1 MLQEDYDRVVTK
13 TYSYTKVC
21 KINKDKFNEFLIK
34 NPSIYNSILI
44 MITTKFRILM
54 SQVHDS
60 IYLDTED
67 RLFNLLKR
75 LSVQH
80 GERIDEGVRI
90 KLRLTHEEIA
100 NMIGSTRSTV
110 TRLIKK
116 LEKNKKIIRI
126 GKDII
131 LIEDT

>member
-1 MLQEDYDRVVTK
+1 MLQEDCDQVVTK
-13 TYSYTKVC
+13 TYTYTKVC

-44 MITTKFRILM
+44 MITMKFRILM

-80 GERIDEGVRI
+80 GERIDEGVKI
-90 KLRLTHEEIA
+90 KLRLTHEEMA

-126 GKDII
+126 GKNII